1 MKHTPLLLLTL
12 FLAACSM
19 TNDEIIVETKK
30 CKEAGM
36 DVLAF
41 RFADAGEITKIQC
54 APKKEGEK

>member
-1 MKHTPLLLLTL
+1 MNKAIIFLTL

-19 TNDEIIVETKK
+19 TNDEVIAETKK

-36 DVLAF
+36 DVLDF
-41 RFADAGEITKIQC
+41 RHPAIGVITKIQC

>member
-1 MKHTPLLLLTL
+1 MKPILFLTL

-19 TNDEIIVETKK
+19 TNDEVIAETKK

-36 DVLAF
+36 DVLDF
-41 RFADAGEITKIQC
+41 RFAAVGVITKIQC